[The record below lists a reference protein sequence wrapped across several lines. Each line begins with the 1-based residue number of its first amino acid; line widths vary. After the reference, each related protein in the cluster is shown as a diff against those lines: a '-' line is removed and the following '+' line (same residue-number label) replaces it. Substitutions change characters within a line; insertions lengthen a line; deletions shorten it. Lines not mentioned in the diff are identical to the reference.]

1 MNLLERSYALLKSL
15 FLSGLFTVIP
25 IALTLFFINFA
36 YGFVYKILLPL
47 RKLEP
52 IFLQNIPGVEFIV
65 ATALILLLGIILKFF
80 LVHWI
85 MHFIDR
91 IFEKIPLVRIVYS
104 SAKILVN
111 FFQIN
116 KKMAPMSK
124 KVVLIQYPREHNYH
138 IAFLLEDVND
148 SYGLILPKSDAN
160 QKFYKVFMPHSPSPM
175 TGYFFILPE
184 CDIVHTDITFE
195 EAIRSIVSCGLI
207 TPESLKKLSTKD
219 TTTL

>member
-1 MNLLERSYALLKSL
+1 MNFLERCYNFIKSI
-15 FLSGLFTVIP
+15 FLSGLFTIIP

-36 YGFVYKILLPL
+36 YGFVYKILAPL
-47 RKLEP
+47 RHLEP
-52 IFLQNIPGVEFIV
+52 AFLQKIPGAEFLI
-65 ATALILLLGIILKFF
+65 ATTLILVLGIILRFF
-80 LVHWI
+80 LVNWF
-85 MHFIDR
+85 MHYVDR

-116 KKMAPMSK
+116 KKMAPMAK

-138 IAFLLEDVND
+138 IAFLLESVDD
-148 SYGLILPKSDAN
+148 SYGLIIPKAN
-160 QKFYKVFMPHSPSPM
+160 PDQKFYKVFMPHSPSPM

-184 CDIVHTDITFE
+184 QDIVHTDITFE

-207 TPESLKKLSTKD
+207 TPESLKKHLPKE
-219 TTTL
+219 